1 MLLDSDR
8 KLVACVLS
16 RCSRRLFYRHV
27 QYHVIGTNLT
37 ERAAVLVRATAR
49 SGDRR
54 SHITFS
60 HVMVRVLI
68 VPVSG
73 STDGVV
79 DR

>member
-1 MLLDSDR
+1 
-8 KLVACVLS
+8 
-16 RCSRRLFYRHV
+16 
-27 QYHVIGTNLT
+27 VIGTNLT
-37 ERAAVLVRATAR
+37 ERAAVPVRATAR

-54 SHITFS
+54 SHVTFS